1 MKTRNRLAA
10 FIVGIGISLVA
21 WAGLETGT
29 YISDLVATNP
39 LSSDLASTSDDHLRL
54 IKSTIKNTFPN
65 ISNAVTSSHTEL
77 NLLHGLSGTIWT
89 SNNDGP
95 GSGLDADTIDT
106 INSTDLARLS
116 QKNVFQSSGVDGAQT
131 FSGSVDGRIWLK
143 STFADTDEKYWGI
156 AAEHNGNLSIF
167 TGSDAES
174 GVANAILIGR
184 SGTHVDSINLQATNV
199 LTNGVDATASTGTFT
214 CTGTGFSG
222 TDPTGTC
229 RYVKFG
235 NMVTLFI
242 PHLEGTSDAIT
253 FTVTGAPAAIQ
264 PTRAQLLRSVRGED
278 NSIAQDDIQVR
289 VETSGTITYING
301 ADPNGWSS
309 SGTKTNSRPDDGH
322 TITYIL
328 N

>member
-77 NLLHGLSGTIWT
+77 NLLDGLSGTVWT
-89 SNNDGP
+89 SNNDGS

-116 QKNVFQSSGVDGAQT
+116 QSNT
-131 FSGSVDGRIWLK
+131 FSANGPAFTISRSSAPNFRI
-143 STFADTDEKYWGI
+143 D
-156 AAEHNGNLSIF
+156 
-167 TGSDAES
+167 ES
-174 GVANAILIGR
+174 GGAADNKLWDVTAFSESLQMRALNDAGSSATAWLTVDRTGI
-184 SGTHVDSINLQATNV
+184 TVDSINLQATSV
-199 LTNGVDATASTGTFT
+199 QTNGVDATASTGTFT

-242 PHLEGTSDAIT
+242 PHLEGTSDATT

-278 NSIAQDDIQVR
+278 SSIAQDDIQVR

>member
-116 QKNVFQSSGVDGAQT
+116 QIPNFTGGQVIVTGTDPDFVLMESDTG
-131 FSGSVDGRIWLK
+131 
-143 STFADTDEKYWGI
+143 TDEKRW
-156 AAEHNGNLSIF
+156 HMR
-167 TGSDAES
+167 
-174 GVANAILIGR
+174 ANANNWRLTLATDAGVDTTNAISVAR
-184 SGTHVDSINLQATNV
+184 TGTTVDSIELEATSV

-214 CTGTGFSG
+214 CTGTGFSDP
-222 TDPTGTC
+222 DPTGTC

-242 PHLEGTSDAIT
+242 PHLEGTSDATT

-278 NSIAQDDIQVR
+278 SSIAQDDIQVR